1 MKMLVMVDHACNSA
15 AEEEETSGSWEISG
29 HKPSLLGELKAGDR
43 LCPLKCGMQLL
54 NTKS

>member
-29 HKPSLLGELKAGDR
+29 HEPSLLGELKAGDR
-43 LCPLKCGMQLL
+43 LCPLKCVMQFL
-54 NTKS
+54 NTNS